1 MLSAPTLYGKEE
13 TSMIKMAKLDTDK
26 IDFQIASL
34 LRENARLSYKA
45 IGDNVALSAS
55 SVYERIKKMEE
66 KGVIKKYETYIDW
79 DKFGYS
85 IHAFIL
91 LKDDK
96 FIGEAPDFLKEH
108 DAIYNCWMVS
118 GDYDYMIEIYVE
130 NNKKFEKLI
139 NYLYEKMGR
148 TRTFLIIKDL
158 FVNGHSEEE

>member
-1 MLSAPTLYGKEE
+1 MT
-13 TSMIKMAKLDTDK
+13 KLDTDE

-45 IGDNVALSAS
+45 IGEQVSLSAS
-55 SVYERIKKMEE
+55 SVYERTKKMEE
-66 KGVIKKYETYIDW
+66 KGVIKRYQTYVDW

-96 FIGEAPDFLKEH
+96 FIGQAPDFLKDE
-108 DAIYNCWMVS
+108 DGIYNCWMVS
-118 GDYDYMIEIYVE
+118 GDYDYMVEIYVE
-130 NNKKFEKLI
+130 NNKKFEELI
-139 NYLYEKMGR
+139 NYFYEKIGR

-158 FVNGHSEEE
+158 FVTHMVEEE